1 MMYGPSALKAFATFA
16 GVLLP
21 ALLIFL
27 AVSLL
32 ARIVRGR
39 SPGRPEELAQRVRE
53 LEAEVTALR
62 QQLDEIAA
70 RAPKG

>member
-1 MMYGPSALKAFATFA
+1 MYGPSALKAFATFA
-16 GVLLP
+16 GFLLP

-32 ARIVRGR
+32 ARIVRGQ
-39 SPGRPEELAQRVRE
+39 SAGRPEDLARRVRE
-53 LEAEVTALR
+53 LEAEVAALR
-62 QQLDEIAA
+62 RQLDEVGA

>member
-1 MMYGPSALKAFATFA
+1 MYGPSALKALATFA

-32 ARIVRGR
+32 ARVVRGQ
-39 SPGRPEELAQRVRE
+39 SSGRPEDLARRVRE
-53 LEAEVTALR
+53 LEAEVAALR
-62 QQLDEIAA
+62 RQLDEVTA
-70 RAPKG
+70 RPAKM